1 MRYLEAINLPFNN
14 HAIKDLYIPAKPG
27 EPDAGEPG
35 YWAVVREDCVVFRD
49 KDGGFDLPE
58 GRLPDHLKEGG
69 EEVII
74 GRWKG
79 RPLRL
84 LKIGNCNDVPTGFIA
99 EPLLMLFLKGKMD
112 DSLLTVAG
120 LAQQIARWE
129 ANSEACPRCG
139 ARTGRIA
146 GSWGKYCGAC
156 SYEHFPCIHPCAI
169 ALVTRG
175 DSLLMISKPEWPKGY
190 YSLPSGFCDFGECLE
205 ECVVREV
212 EEETGIR
219 AKNIR
224 YLGSQSWPFPSQ
236 LMAGFAAEYESGE
249 IVVDTKELED
259 ARWFRRDSMPPTF
272 SAKSIAGW
280 MIGGFADRACP

>member
-1 MRYLEAINLPFNN
+1 MRYPEAINLPFNN
-14 HAIKDLYIPAKPG
+14 HSIKQLYIPAKPD
-27 EPDAGEPG
+27 EPDAREPG
-35 YWAVVREDCVVFRD
+35 YWAVVRGDCMVFLG
-49 KDGGFDLPE
+49 KDDGFDLPE
-58 GRLPDHLKEGG
+58 GELPVPLKEGG
-69 EEVII
+69 EDVLI
-74 GRWKG
+74 GKWKG
-79 RPLRL
+79 KPLRL
-84 LKIGNCNDVPTGFIA
+84 RRIGSSNDLPPSFIA
-99 EPLLMLFLKGKMD
+99 EPLLMLFIKGKLD
-112 DSLLTVAG
+112 DALFTVAG

-129 ANSEACPRCG
+129 TNSEACPRCG
-139 ARTGRIA
+139 ARTERII
-146 GSWGKYCGAC
+146 GSWGKHCKAC
-156 SYEHFPCIHPCAI
+156 SFEHFPCVHPCTI

-175 DSLLMISKPEWPKGY
+175 DSLLMIRKPEWPEGY

-219 AKNIR
+219 VGNMR

-259 ARWFRRDSMPPTF
+259 ARWFRRDAMPPTF

-280 MIGGFADRACP
+280 MIDGFTAQSG